1 MRLVTIALIIL
12 FLLLQV
18 DIWIKKDGYKRKV
31 ELAEMIEIQT
41 EANKEMTIRNNQL
54 QQEIIDL
61 KNGTEAI
68 EEKARTEMGMIKEGE
83 EFYLI
88 AK

>member
-1 MRLVTIALIIL
+1 MRLVTIILIIL

-18 DIWIKKDGYKRKV
+18 DIWIKKDGYKRKM
-31 ELAEMIEIQT
+31 ELTEMIELQT
-41 EANKEMTIRNNQL
+41 DANKEMTIRNNQL
-54 QQEIIDL
+54 QQETIDL
-61 KNGTEAI
+61 RNGTEAI

>member
-1 MRLVTIALIIL
+1 MRLVTIVLIIL

-31 ELAEMIEIQT
+31 ELTETIEMQT

-61 KNGTEAI
+61 RNGTEAI

-88 AK
+88 DK

>member
-1 MRLVTIALIIL
+1 MRLVTIVLIIL

-54 QQEIIDL
+54 QQEIVDL

>member
-1 MRLVTIALIIL
+1 MRLVTIVLIIL

-61 KNGTEAI
+61 KNGTETI

>member
-1 MRLVTIALIIL
+1 MRLVTIILIIF

-31 ELAEMIEIQT
+31 ELTEMIELQT
-41 EANKEMTIRNNQL
+41 DANKEMTIRNNQL
-54 QQEIIDL
+54 QQETIDL
-61 KNGTEAI
+61 RNGTEAI

-83 EFYLI
+83 ELYLI

>member
-1 MRLVTIALIIL
+1 MRLVTIILIIL

-31 ELAEMIEIQT
+31 ELTEMIELQT
-41 EANKEMTIRNNQL
+41 DANKEMTIRNNQL
-54 QQEIIDL
+54 QQETIDL
-61 KNGTEAI
+61 RNGTEAI

>member
-1 MRLVTIALIIL
+1 MRLVTIVLIIL

-18 DIWIKKDGYKRKV
+18 DIWIKKDGHKRKV

>member
-1 MRLVTIALIIL
+1 MRLVTIVLIIL

-18 DIWIKKDGYKRKV
+18 DIWIKNDGYKRKV
-31 ELAEMIEIQT
+31 ELTETIEMQT
-41 EANKEMTIRNNQL
+41 EANKEMTMRNNQL

-61 KNGTEAI
+61 RNGTEAI

>member
-1 MRLVTIALIIL
+1 MRLVTITLIIL

-31 ELAEMIEIQT
+31 ELTEMIELQT
-41 EANKEMTIRNNQL
+41 DANKEMTIRNNQL
-54 QQEIIDL
+54 QQETIDL
-61 KNGTEAI
+61 RNGTEAI

>member
-1 MRLVTIALIIL
+1 MRLVTIILIIL

-31 ELAEMIEIQT
+31 ELTEMIELQT
-41 EANKEMTIRNNQL
+41 DANKEMTIRNNQL
-54 QQEIIDL
+54 QQETIDL
-61 KNGTEAI
+61 RNGTEAI

-83 EFYLI
+83 ELYLI

>member
-1 MRLVTIALIIL
+1 MRLVTIVLIIL

-61 KNGTEAI
+61 RNGTEAI

>member
-1 MRLVTIALIIL
+1 M
-12 FLLLQV
+12 

-31 ELAEMIEIQT
+31 ELTETIEMQT
-41 EANKEMTIRNNQL
+41 EANIEMTIRNNQL
-54 QQEIIDL
+54 KQEIIDL
-61 KNGTEAI
+61 TNGTEAI

>member
-1 MRLVTIALIIL
+1 MRLVTIVLIIL

-18 DIWIKKDGYKRKV
+18 DIWIKKDGHKRKV

-41 EANKEMTIRNNQL
+41 EANKDMTIRNNQL
-54 QQEIIDL
+54 QQEILDL

>member
-1 MRLVTIALIIL
+1 MRLVTIVLIIL

-41 EANKEMTIRNNQL
+41 EANKDMTIRNNQL
-54 QQEIIDL
+54 QQEILDL

>member
-1 MRLVTIALIIL
+1 MRLVTIVLIIL
-12 FLLLQV
+12 FLLLQL
-18 DIWIKKDGYKRKV
+18 DIWIKNDGYKRKV
-31 ELAEMIEIQT
+31 ELTETIEMQT

-61 KNGTEAI
+61 RNGTEAI

>member
-1 MRLVTIALIIL
+1 MRLVTIVLIIL

-18 DIWIKKDGYKRKV
+18 DIWIKKDGHKRKV

-54 QQEIIDL
+54 QQEILDL

>member
-1 MRLVTIALIIL
+1 MRLVTIVLIII

-54 QQEIIDL
+54 QQEILDL

>member
-1 MRLVTIALIIL
+1 MRLVTIVLIIL

-31 ELAEMIEIQT
+31 ELTEMIEIQT

-68 EEKARTEMGMIKEGE
+68 EEKARTELGMIKEGE

>member
-1 MRLVTIALIIL
+1 MRLVTIVLIIL

-54 QQEIIDL
+54 QQEILDL
-61 KNGTEAI
+61 KTGTEAI
-68 EEKARTEMGMIKEGE
+68 EAKARTEMGMIKEGE

>member
-1 MRLVTIALIIL
+1 MRLVTIVLIIL

-61 KNGTEAI
+61 KNGTDAI

>member
-1 MRLVTIALIIL
+1 MKLVSIILIIV
-12 FLLLQV
+12 FILLQV
-18 DIWIKKDGYKRKV
+18 DIWIKKDGYKRKA
-31 ELAEMIEIQT
+31 ELTQMIELQT

-54 QQEIIDL
+54 QQEILDL

>member
-1 MRLVTIALIIL
+1 MRLVTIVLIIL

-31 ELAEMIEIQT
+31 ELTETIEMQT
-41 EANKEMTIRNNQL
+41 EANKEMTMRNNQL

-61 KNGTEAI
+61 RNGTEAI

>member
-1 MRLVTIALIIL
+1 MRLVTIVLIIL

-18 DIWIKKDGYKRKV
+18 DIWIKEDGHKRKI
-31 ELAEMIEIQT
+31 ELTEMIEIQT
-41 EANKEMTIRNNQL
+41 EANKDMTIRNNQL
-54 QQEIIDL
+54 QQEILDL

>member
-1 MRLVTIALIIL
+1 MRLVTIILIIL

-31 ELAEMIEIQT
+31 ELTETIEMQT
-41 EANKEMTIRNNQL
+41 EANKEMTIRINQL

-61 KNGTEAI
+61 RNGTEAI

>member
-1 MRLVTIALIIL
+1 MRLVTIVLIIL

-31 ELAEMIEIQT
+31 ELTETIEMQT

-54 QQEIIDL
+54 QQETIDL
-61 KNGTEAI
+61 RNGTEAI

>member
-1 MRLVTIALIIL
+1 MRLVTIILIIL

>member
-1 MRLVTIALIIL
+1 MRLVTIVLIIL

-54 QQEIIDL
+54 QQEILDL

-83 EFYLI
+83 ESYLI

>member
-1 MRLVTIALIIL
+1 MRLVTIVLIIL

-18 DIWIKKDGYKRKV
+18 DIWIKKDGYKRKA

-54 QQEIIDL
+54 QQEILDL

>member
-1 MRLVTIALIIL
+1 MRLVTIVLIIL

-31 ELAEMIEIQT
+31 ELTETIEMQT
-41 EANKEMTIRNNQL
+41 EANKEMKIRNNQL

-61 KNGTEAI
+61 RNGTEAI

>member
-1 MRLVTIALIIL
+1 MRLVTIVLIIL

-18 DIWIKKDGYKRKV
+18 DIWIKKDGHKRKV

-54 QQEIIDL
+54 QQEIVDL

>member
-1 MRLVTIALIIL
+1 M
-12 FLLLQV
+12 

-31 ELAEMIEIQT
+31 ELTETIEMQT

-61 KNGTEAI
+61 RNGTEAI

>member
-1 MRLVTIALIIL
+1 MRLVTIVLIIL

-31 ELAEMIEIQT
+31 ELTETIEMQT

-61 KNGTEAI
+61 RNSTEAI

>member
-1 MRLVTIALIIL
+1 MRLVTIILIIL

-18 DIWIKKDGYKRKV
+18 DIWIKKDGHKRKV
-31 ELAEMIEIQT
+31 ELTEMIELQT
-41 EANKEMTIRNNQL
+41 DANKEMTIRNNQL
-54 QQEIIDL
+54 QQETIDL
-61 KNGTEAI
+61 RNGTEAI

>member
-54 QQEIIDL
+54 QQEILDL

>member
-1 MRLVTIALIIL
+1 MRLATIVLIIL

-31 ELAEMIEIQT
+31 ELTEMIEIQT

-68 EEKARTEMGMIKEGE
+68 EEKARTELGMIKEGE

>member
-1 MRLVTIALIIL
+1 MRLVTIVLIIL

-41 EANKEMTIRNNQL
+41 EVNKEMTIRNNQL
-54 QQEIIDL
+54 QQEILDL

>member
-1 MRLVTIALIIL
+1 MRLIIIVLIIL

-68 EEKARTEMGMIKEGE
+68 EEKARTELGMIKEGE